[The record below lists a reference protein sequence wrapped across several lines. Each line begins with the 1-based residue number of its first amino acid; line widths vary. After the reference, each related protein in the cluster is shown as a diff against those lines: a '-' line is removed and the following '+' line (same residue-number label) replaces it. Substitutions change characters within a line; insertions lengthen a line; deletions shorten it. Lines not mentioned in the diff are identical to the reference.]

1 MGERR
6 FIMAKLTLPI
16 EIEDNYEFHLYRDKL
31 TIEFDNCLE
40 LPDNT
45 SKSDL
50 DVIYRIFPSMKPI
63 HDEVETSQ
71 DDEST
76 PQLDDVPEYKNDSK
90 VNVKPIMVQLNR
102 SKGFPK
108 VKNRMT
114 FKRYPKIQRFTR
126 RQYSKESNNPSN

>member
-1 MGERR
+1 MSERH
-6 FIMAKLTLPI
+6 FIMAKLALPI
-16 EIEDNYEFHLYRDKL
+16 EVENGTDFKLYREKI
-31 TIEFDNCLE
+31 TIEFDHCRD

-50 DVIYRIFPSMKPI
+50 DVIYRIFPSMRPNS
-63 HDEVETSQ
+63 DPVETNQ
-71 DDEST
+71 
-76 PQLDDVPEYKNDSK
+76 DDVPEYKNDSK

-126 RQYSKESNNPSN
+126 RQYSKESNNPSD